1 MSYYTNRRYNP
12 PREWYENS
20 TMIGPN
26 TGKKIEKPA
35 EPDMTQY
42 IQDRINMYAGTPFP
56 NKSSECMKAYWLD
69 QMDLYKGY
77 LRGEVK
83 RSQLDMDMLN
93 KMSGWTMPEWGYAR
107 S

>member
-1 MSYYTNRRYNP
+1 
-12 PREWYENS
+12 
-20 TMIGPN
+20 
-26 TGKKIEKPA
+26 
-35 EPDMTQY
+35 
-42 IQDRINMYAGTPFP
+42 MYAGTPFP
-56 NKSSECMKAYWLD
+56 NKTSEAMKAYWLS

-83 RSQLDMDMLN
+83 RSQLDLDMLG

>member
-1 MSYYTNRRYNP
+1 MTAACAHSRCAFAESCVNFTSVIYFDQQ
-12 PREWYENS
+12 ENIMQEPN
-20 TMIGPN
+20 MI
-26 TGKKIEKPA
+26 
-35 EPDMTQY
+35 QY
-42 IQDRINMYAGTPFP
+42 IQERINMYAGTPFP
-56 NKSSECMKAYWLD
+56 NKGSEAMKAYWLE

-83 RSQLDMDMLN
+83 RSQLDLDMLG

>member
-1 MSYYTNRRYNP
+1 MQEPN
-12 PREWYENS
+12 
-20 TMIGPN
+20 MI
-26 TGKKIEKPA
+26 
-35 EPDMTQY
+35 QY

-56 NKSSECMKAYWLD
+56 NKTSEAMKAYWLN

-83 RSQLDMDMLN
+83 RSQLDMDMCN